1 MTNGTNHTKQG
12 SADLD
17 QDWFTVG
24 RWWSEMPSAGPGL
37 KRRMVGRLLQLRG
50 LVQSPKPGRICLVHT
65 GRTGSTVLANML
77 RVHPELY
84 WDDETL
90 GRRTRWFMNEHP
102 NAHLGPRPA
111 QSPVGE
117 VARRF
122 WRASGSR
129 FGFEVKPMHLM
140 AFGLTDLPA
149 SDRFF
154 DRLGVTHRI
163 GLVRR
168 NLLRRL
174 ISSERF
180 AVQGLT
186 HQKVTS
192 SSETRKP
199 FELSL
204 DAMHSYAGKP
214 LTLEEALREAQAAAE
229 VVPRLCG
236 PDTLQLVYED
246 DIQNDP
252 RVAYQKVVDHLGL
265 PSTDPEVSLR
275 RTNVGSLDDIVAN
288 AEAIR
293 ARLRGT
299 EWAWMCEA

>member
-1 MTNGTNHTKQG
+1 MKDETKHSEQTP
-12 SADLD
+12 ADPD
-17 QDWFTVG
+17 QDWFRIG
-24 RWWSEMPSAGPGL
+24 RWWSEMPSAQPGL
-37 KRRMVGRLLQLRG
+37 KRRMVGRLLQFRG
-50 LVQSPKPGRICLVHT
+50 LIQSPKPGRICLVHT

-90 GRRTRWFMNEHP
+90 GRRTRWFMSEHP
-102 NAHLGPRPA
+102 NAYLGPRPA

-186 HQKVTS
+186 HHKKTAS
-192 SSETRKP
+192 SGPRKP

-204 DAMHSYAGKP
+204 DGVHSYAGRP

-229 VVPRLCG
+229 VVPTLCG

-246 DIQNDP
+246 DIQDDP
-252 RVAYQKVVDHLGL
+252 RVAYHKVIEHLGL
-265 PSTDPEVSLR
+265 TSTEPEVSLR
-275 RTNVGSLDDIVAN
+275 RTNVGSLDDIVSN
-288 AEAIR
+288 ADAIR
-293 ARLRGT
+293 SRLRGT
-299 EWAWMCEA
+299 EWAWMCED